1 MEKGRPGWG
10 QWQEALGL
18 IARPSPPSSGGAGGA
33 LRSLANRRVP
43 FSYTFSP
50 PSAPGSGPTL
60 PSHLTPNEDNPG
72 VQSLA

>member
-33 LRSLANRRVP
+33 LRSLAEQ
-43 FSYTFSP
+43 
-50 PSAPGSGPTL
+50 AGSLLLYIFPTL
-60 PSHLTPNEDNPG
+60 SPRLGTYPPFPPNPQRG
-72 VQSLA
+72 